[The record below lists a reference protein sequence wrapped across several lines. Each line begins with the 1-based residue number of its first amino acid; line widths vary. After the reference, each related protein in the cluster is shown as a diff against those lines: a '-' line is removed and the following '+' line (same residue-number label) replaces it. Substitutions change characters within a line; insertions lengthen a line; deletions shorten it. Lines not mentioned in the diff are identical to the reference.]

1 MNRDVAMSDTTEM
14 LVLKRNPIQKSTTK
28 AVQQDAIAVQS
39 LKSDI
44 ALLRQNTWPPAELA
58 NVEGL
63 PIYYGTKRQI
73 DEYYRQWTGLIE
85 RAQDLFQ
92 PFMEDQVLDAIQLPS
107 HLNLPLFF
115 FHVDRIRINKTRA
128 KESKTFRGIASLI
141 DKCGQFDPNEIAIMS
156 QWLNSDDTAALVAH
170 REFIDLRTYVF
181 QHGQS
186 EYTRTRFYVNG
197 IVLSV
202 EDDFELVDAR
212 DKPRKQRND
221 SYSDPLADNETW
233 KVFGKYR

>member
-1 MNRDVAMSDTTEM
+1 M
-14 LVLKRNPIQKSTTK
+14 
-28 AVQQDAIAVQS
+28 QDAIAVQS

-44 ALLRQNTWPPAELA
+44 ALLRQNIWPPADLA

-63 PIYYGTKRQI
+63 PIYYGSKAQVET
-73 DEYYRQWTGLIE
+73 YYAQWTGLTE

-92 PFMEDQVLDAIQLPS
+92 PFMEDEVVDAIHLPS
-107 HLNLPLFF
+107 HLNLPLFY

-128 KESKTFRGIASLI
+128 KESKTFRGIASLV
-141 DKCGQFDPNEIAIMS
+141 DKCGQFEPDQIQAMAH
-156 QWLNSDDTAALVAH
+156 WLNTDDNAALVAH

-181 QHGQS
+181 QHAQS
-186 EYTRTRFYVNG
+186 DYTRTRFYVNG

-202 EDDFELVDAR
+202 EPHFELVDAR

-221 SYSDPLADNETW
+221 SYSDPIGDNNTW
-233 KVFGKYR
+233 RVFAKNR

>member
-1 MNRDVAMSDTTEM
+1 M
-14 LVLKRNPIQKSTTK
+14 
-28 AVQQDAIAVQS
+28 QDAIAVQS

-44 ALLRQNTWPPAELA
+44 ALLRQNIWPPVDLA

-63 PIYYGTKRQI
+63 PIYYGSKQQVA
-73 DEYYRQWTGLIE
+73 DYYQQWTGLIE

-92 PFMEDQVLDAIQLPS
+92 PFMEDEVLDAIHLPS

-128 KESKTFRGIASLI
+128 KESKTFRGLASLME
-141 DKCGQFDPNEIAIMS
+141 KCGQFEPEQVLAMK
-156 QWLNSDDTAALVAH
+156 QWLESDDTAALVAH
-170 REFIDLRTYVF
+170 REFIDLRTYIF
-181 QHGQS
+181 QHGQT

-197 IVLSV
+197 LVLST
-202 EDDFELVDAR
+202 EQHFELVDAR

-221 SYSDPLADNETW
+221 SYSDPLADNNTW

>member
-1 MNRDVAMSDTTEM
+1 M
-14 LVLKRNPIQKSTTK
+14 
-28 AVQQDAIAVQS
+28 QDAIAVQS

-44 ALLRQNTWPPAELA
+44 ALLRQNIWPPANLA

-63 PIYYGTKRQI
+63 PIYYGSKSEAE
-73 DEYYRQWTGLIE
+73 EYYRQWTGLIE

-92 PFMEDQVLDAIQLPS
+92 PFMEDETLDAVHLPS
-107 HLNLPLFF
+107 HLNLPLFY

-141 DKCGQFDPNEIAIMS
+141 DKCGQFEPEQIQAMRL
-156 QWLNSDDTAALVAH
+156 WLDSDDTAALVAH
-170 REFIDLRTYVF
+170 REFVDLRTYVF

-197 IVLSV
+197 IVLST
-202 EDDFELVDAR
+202 EPHFELVDAR

-221 SYSDPLADNETW
+221 SYSDPLADNNTW
-233 KVFGKYR
+233 KIFGKYR

>member
-1 MNRDVAMSDTTEM
+1 MESSMR
-14 LVLKRNPIQKSTTK
+14 
-28 AVQQDAIAVQS
+28 DAIAIQS

-44 ALLRQNTWPPAELA
+44 ALLRQNIWPPVNLA

-63 PIYYGTKRQI
+63 PIYYGVQSEV
-73 DEYYRQWTGLIE
+73 DEYYRQWSGLIG

-92 PFMEDQVLDAIQLPS
+92 PFMQDEILDAIHLPS
-107 HLNLPLFF
+107 HLNLPLFY

-128 KESKTFRGIASLI
+128 KESKTFRGIGSLME
-141 DKCGQFDPNEIAIMS
+141 KCGQYESEQIHAMKT
-156 QWLNSDDTAALVAH
+156 WLESDDTAALVAH

-186 EYTRTRFYVNG
+186 DYTRTRFYVNG
-197 IVLSV
+197 LVLST
-202 EDDFELVDAR
+202 ESHFELIDAR
-212 DKPRKQRND
+212 DKPRKPRND
-221 SYSDPLADNETW
+221 SYSDPLADNDTW

>member
-1 MNRDVAMSDTTEM
+1 M
-14 LVLKRNPIQKSTTK
+14 
-28 AVQQDAIAVQS
+28 QDAIAVQS

-44 ALLRQNTWPPAELA
+44 ALLRQNIWPPQNLA

-63 PIYYGTKRQI
+63 PIYYATKAEVE
-73 DEYYRQWTGLIE
+73 DYYRQWTGLIE

-92 PFMEDQVLDAIQLPS
+92 PFMEDEVLDAIHLPS
-107 HLNLPLFF
+107 HLNLPLFY

-128 KESKTFRGIASLI
+128 KESKSFRGIASLI
-141 DKCGQFDPNEIAIMS
+141 EKCGQFEPEQVQAMRA
-156 QWLNSDDTAALVAH
+156 WLDSDDNAALVAH

-197 IVLSV
+197 IVLST
-202 EDDFELVDAR
+202 EAHFELVDAR
-212 DKPRKQRND
+212 DKPRKQRSD
-221 SYSDPLADNETW
+221 SYNDPLADNNTW
-233 KVFGKYR
+233 KVYGKYR

>member
-1 MNRDVAMSDTTEM
+1 M
-14 LVLKRNPIQKSTTK
+14 
-28 AVQQDAIAVQS
+28 QDAIAVQS

-44 ALLRQNTWPPAELA
+44 ALLRQNIWPPVNLA

-63 PIYYGTKRQI
+63 PIYYGSQLEVE
-73 DEYYRQWTGLIE
+73 EYYRQWTGLIE

-92 PFMEDQVLDAIQLPS
+92 PFMEDETLDAVHLPS
-107 HLNLPLFF
+107 HLNLPLFY

-141 DKCGQFDPNEIAIMS
+141 EKCGQYEPEQIQAMKL
-156 QWLNSDDTAALVAH
+156 WLDSDDTAALVAH

-197 IVLSV
+197 IVLST
-202 EDDFELVDAR
+202 EPHFELVDAR

-221 SYSDPLADNETW
+221 SYSDPLADNNTW

>member
-1 MNRDVAMSDTTEM
+1 M
-14 LVLKRNPIQKSTTK
+14 
-28 AVQQDAIAVQS
+28 QDAIAVQS

-44 ALLRQNTWPPAELA
+44 ALLRQNIWPPTTLA

-63 PIYYGTKRQI
+63 PIYYGSKS
-73 DEYYRQWTGLIE
+73 EVSAYYQQWTGLIE
-85 RAQDLFQ
+85 RAQALFQ
-92 PFMEDQVLDAIQLPS
+92 PFMQDEVLDEIHLPS
-107 HLNLPLFF
+107 HLNVPLFF

-128 KESKTFRGIASLI
+128 KESKTFRGVASLVE
-141 DKCGQFDPNEIAIMS
+141 KCGQFEADEITKMA

-197 IVLSV
+197 IVLST
-202 EDDFELVDAR
+202 EQHFELVDAR
-212 DKPRKQRND
+212 DKPRKPRND
-221 SYSDPLADNETW
+221 SYSDPLADNQTW
-233 KVFGKYR
+233 KIYAKNR

>member
-1 MNRDVAMSDTTEM
+1 M
-14 LVLKRNPIQKSTTK
+14 
-28 AVQQDAIAVQS
+28 QDAIAVQS

-44 ALLRQNTWPPAELA
+44 ALLRQNIWPPVNLA

-63 PIYYGTKRQI
+63 PIYYGSQLEVE
-73 DEYYRQWTGLIE
+73 EYYRQWTGLIE

-92 PFMEDQVLDAIQLPS
+92 PFMEDETLDAVHLPS
-107 HLNLPLFF
+107 HLNLPLFY

-141 DKCGQFDPNEIAIMS
+141 DKCGQYEPEQIQAMRL
-156 QWLNSDDTAALVAH
+156 WLDSDDTAALVAH

-181 QHGQS
+181 QHWQS

-197 IVLSV
+197 IVLST
-202 EDDFELVDAR
+202 EPHFELVDAR

-221 SYSDPLADNETW
+221 SYSDPLADNNTW

>member
-1 MNRDVAMSDTTEM
+1 M
-14 LVLKRNPIQKSTTK
+14 
-28 AVQQDAIAVQS
+28 QDAIAVQS

-44 ALLRQNTWPPAELA
+44 ALLRQNIWPPANLA

-63 PIYYGTKRQI
+63 PIYYGSKSEVA
-73 DEYYRQWTGLIE
+73 EYYRQWTGLIE

-92 PFMEDQVLDAIQLPS
+92 PFMEDETLDAVHLPS
-107 HLNLPLFF
+107 HLNLPLFY

-141 DKCGQFDPNEIAIMS
+141 DKCGQFEPEQIQAMRL
-156 QWLNSDDTAALVAH
+156 WLDSDDTAVLVAH

-197 IVLSV
+197 IVLST
-202 EDDFELVDAR
+202 EPHFELVDAR

-221 SYSDPLADNETW
+221 SYSDPLADNDTW
-233 KVFGKYR
+233 KIFGKYR

>member
-1 MNRDVAMSDTTEM
+1 M
-14 LVLKRNPIQKSTTK
+14 
-28 AVQQDAIAVQS
+28 QDAIAVQS

-44 ALLRQNTWPPAELA
+44 ALLRQNIWPPANLA

-63 PIYYGTKRQI
+63 PIYYGSKKEV

-92 PFMEDQVLDAIQLPS
+92 PFMQDETLDAVHLPS
-107 HLNLPLFF
+107 HLNLPLFY

-141 DKCGQFDPNEIAIMS
+141 DKCGKFEPEQIQAMRA
-156 QWLNSDDTAALVAH
+156 WLESDDSAALVAH

-197 IVLSV
+197 IVLST
-202 EDDFELVDAR
+202 EPHFELVDAR

-221 SYSDPLADNETW
+221 SYSDPLAENATW
-233 KVFGKYR
+233 KIFGKYR

>member
-1 MNRDVAMSDTTEM
+1 M
-14 LVLKRNPIQKSTTK
+14 QY
-28 AVQQDAIAVQS
+28 AIAVQS

-44 ALLRQNTWPPAELA
+44 ALLRQNIWPPQNLT

-63 PIYYGTKRQI
+63 PIYYGTKAEVE
-73 DEYYRQWTGLIE
+73 DYYRQWTGLIE

-92 PFMEDQVLDAIQLPS
+92 PFMEDEVLDAIHLPS
-107 HLNLPLFF
+107 HLNLPLFY

-128 KESKTFRGIASLI
+128 IESKSFRGIASLI
-141 DKCGQFDPNEIAIMS
+141 EKCGQFEPEQVHAMRA
-156 QWLNSDDTAALVAH
+156 WLDSDDNAALVAH

-197 IVLSV
+197 IVLST
-202 EDDFELVDAR
+202 EAHFELVDAR
-212 DKPRKQRND
+212 DKPRKQRSD
-221 SYSDPLADNETW
+221 SYNDPLADNNTW
-233 KVFGKYR
+233 KVYGKYR

>member
-1 MNRDVAMSDTTEM
+1 M
-14 LVLKRNPIQKSTTK
+14 
-28 AVQQDAIAVQS
+28 QDAIAVQS

-44 ALLRQNTWPPAELA
+44 ALLRQNIWPPVDLA

-63 PIYYGTKRQI
+63 PIYYGAKVQVE
-73 DEYYRQWTGLIE
+73 DYYRQWTGLIE

-92 PFMEDQVLDAIQLPS
+92 PFMEDEVPDAIHLPS
-107 HLNLPLFF
+107 HLNLPLFY

-141 DKCGQFDPNEIAIMS
+141 EKCGQFEPEQVMAMS
-156 QWLNSDDTAALVAH
+156 RWLDTDDTAALVAH

-186 EYTRTRFYVNG
+186 DYTRTRFYVNG
-197 IVLSV
+197 IVLST
-202 EDDFELVDAR
+202 ESHFELVDAR

-221 SYSDPLADNETW
+221 SYSDPLADNNTW
-233 KVFGKYR
+233 RVFGKNR

>member
-1 MNRDVAMSDTTEM
+1 M
-14 LVLKRNPIQKSTTK
+14 
-28 AVQQDAIAVQS
+28 QDAIAVQS

-44 ALLRQNTWPPAELA
+44 ALLRQNIWPPQNLA

-63 PIYYGTKRQI
+63 PIYYGTKTEVE
-73 DEYYRQWTGLIE
+73 DYYRQWTGLIE

-92 PFMEDQVLDAIQLPS
+92 PFMEDEVLDAIHLPS
-107 HLNLPLFF
+107 HLNLPLFY

-128 KESKTFRGIASLI
+128 KESKSFRGIASLI
-141 DKCGQFDPNEIAIMS
+141 VKCGLFEPEQVQAMRA
-156 QWLNSDDTAALVAH
+156 WLDSDDNAALVAH

-197 IVLSV
+197 IVLST
-202 EDDFELVDAR
+202 EAHFELVDAR
-212 DKPRKQRND
+212 DKPRKQRSD
-221 SYSDPLADNETW
+221 SYNDPLADNNTW
-233 KVFGKYR
+233 KVYGKYR